1 MTQDIYETRFSMGQL
16 DVQYGILCNE
26 LKIEV
31 TWFTNNSYSMFDAG
45 SSRPG
50 RKKWIHMFEAV
61 NSVIFCVALSEY
73 DQTLREDPNQASSN
87 HSLAASF

>member
-1 MTQDIYETRFSMGQL
+1 MGRL
-16 DVQYGILCNE
+16 DVQYDILCNE

-31 TWFTNNSYSMFDAG
+31 TWFTNNSYSMFGPGG
-45 SSRPG
+45 SRSE
-50 RKKWIHMFEAV
+50 RKKWIRIFDAA

-73 DQTLREDPNQASSN
+73 DQTLFEEPNQASCN